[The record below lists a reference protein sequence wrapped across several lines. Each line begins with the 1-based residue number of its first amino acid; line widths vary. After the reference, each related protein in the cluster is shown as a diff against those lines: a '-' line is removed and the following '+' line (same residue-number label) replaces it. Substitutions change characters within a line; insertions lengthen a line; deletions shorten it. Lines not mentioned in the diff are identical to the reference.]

1 MVNNKLLSLLA
12 LVIVISSC
20 ASLATAS
27 TVTLTNNG
35 HPSYAPMQGSMPFPF
50 ATATP
55 TPTATPKP
63 TPTPTPKP
71 EPTVYPTVTLNCI
84 SSAAASNLKVEIT
97 GTLTYNKTGIPS
109 TPVYV
114 GFSADCGNKWENFSL
129 VQTHADG
136 SFEAVWTP
144 NATGSYL
151 LCARWSG
158 NDSLHWMNATV
169 NLATISDISG
179 NEFSAVSN
187 STLSNLG
194 YNSTK
199 RELTFNANG
208 NSSTTGY
215 AQVCIPKTLVSDLHA
230 ITLEINGKSAAFGGE
245 SHGDVWVISC
255 VYAQSSQA
263 FTVKLPLVQVLR
275 PAETNWAAII
285 VVIVVLLVLAAVIVV
300 VRRKR
305 RTAATVASILKQN
318 RPSY

>member
-1 MVNNKLLSLLA
+1 MANTKLLSLLA
-12 LVIVISSC
+12 VVLLISSC
-20 ASLATAS
+20 ISFAVASKITMAQSGNPAITPLADS
-27 TVTLTNNG
+27 F
-35 HPSYAPMQGSMPFPF
+35 QFPF
-50 ATATP
+50 STPTP
-55 TPTATPKP
+55 TPTATPEP

-114 GFSADCGNKWENFSL
+114 GFSDDCGNKWENFSL

-144 NATGSYL
+144 NATGNYL

-187 STLSNLG
+187 SSLSYLG
-194 YNSTK
+194 YNSTA

-215 AQVCIPKTLVSDLHA
+215 AQVCIPKTLVSDLHS

-263 FTVKLPLVQVLR
+263 FTVKLPLVQVLS

-285 VVIVVLLVLAAVIVV
+285 VIIVGLIVLAAVIVA
-300 VRRKR
+300 VRRRR